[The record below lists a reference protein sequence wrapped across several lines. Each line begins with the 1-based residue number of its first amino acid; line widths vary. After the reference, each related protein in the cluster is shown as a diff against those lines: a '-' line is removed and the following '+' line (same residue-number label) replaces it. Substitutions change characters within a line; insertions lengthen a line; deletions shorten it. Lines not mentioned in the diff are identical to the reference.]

1 MKAITPKI
9 MFIVLILLTT
19 LISTLY
25 NPSISNLFL
34 GFVIGIFI
42 FIEMDRGNRT
52 IHIEKTVDRTKSVMV
67 GVSGW
72 VVSIFLTYIT
82 LGIFYLTKTL
92 SIDKKYSFQSGLNS
106 IFDLLIETKQALVF
120 GGSAYFEFI
129 AFGIYIPIVET
140 LFFFMVLYEIGIEL
154 GRAVGQKVLF
164 DKSFKINLPTL
175 IIFSVI
181 SYLFTYYHLSSK
193 GLDNVPAQ
201 VGVFI
206 FAFVSLYLV
215 KIEGQALGSILTHII
230 NNSVA
235 LLLSL
240 AVIVSTPLL
249 WGIGIGVGLLII
261 LSIIKGRLEIPK
273 LIGG

>member
-1 MKAITPKI
+1 MAKISPKLT
-9 MFIVLILLTT
+9 FIVLILLTT

-34 GFVIGIFI
+34 GFLVGIFI

-52 IHIEKTVDRTKSVMV
+52 IHIEKQVDRTKSVMV

-92 SIDKKYSFQSGLNS
+92 SIGSEYSFQSGLNS
-106 IFDLLIETKQALVF
+106 VFDLLVETKQSLVF
-120 GGSAYFEFI
+120 GGSMFFEFI
-129 AFGIYIPIVET
+129 AFGVYIPIVET

-175 IIFSVI
+175 IIFLSI
-181 SYLFTYYHLSSK
+181 AYLFTYYHLSSK
-193 GLDNVPAQ
+193 GLNDVPAQ
-201 VGVFI
+201 ISVFI

-235 LLLSL
+235 LLLSY
-240 AVIVSTPLL
+240 AIIVSTPLL
-249 WGIGIGVGLLII
+249 WGVGIGVGLLII

-273 LIGG
+273 IIGG